1 MWPTQRGE
9 DGSKVVGGHG
19 EFKGSVGHLSGGRSP
34 ALERNL
40 DRNGFGISLAWVVI
54 EAMGMDEGRVL
65 AVSLKIQK

>member
-1 MWPTQRGE
+1 MGIVTESWRRVWPTQRGE

-40 DRNGFGISLAWVVI
+40 DREMDLGLISL
-54 EAMGMDEGRVL
+54 GGN
-65 AVSLKIQK
+65 